1 MRTEKRFLSRW
12 KSGAA
17 DQKQSRGW
25 SSVSEAVSETADSVL
40 AARSALR
47 PTDRPTAT
55 AAGKAGR
62 QPERKREP
70 NRGNVSALNDGQL
83 KALLDEAYSYKR
95 PKDRVGKSEIFNEL
109 LKTVETSEEDSND
122 NAFLID
128 SRLLGPK
135 RRAVGRREKGGSE
148 RQSHCLSLQNINQ
161 CHQGDPPARRH
172 GTHQFRRG
180 ASTSSTCSSVMS
192 ESVSTRQ
199 REGGSLPCSV
209 NEMHHNFHAEEGY
222 GKSSQRASLEELNL
236 MGLHSRRESKEH
248 RRMASSPP
256 GTEMTTFEPREEKA
270 HTQALEMEMQMVS
283 NAAKL
288 KDNLPEPSSSYK
300 TFASFSVSEPEEVD
314 KAILLRSPD
323 TFELGL
329 QQETASV
336 TSVLC
341 DKPPI
346 STQSPAILKTQ
357 SKPATKL
364 PPNYKMDE
372 NENMPGSNSDSSN
385 ARKVKKSKKKQDNVV
400 PSEKIEGYVGN
411 KHLAYLLEYIGE
423 KTTNKGSKVV
433 LTNDLKHKEP
443 RVGDLNVSR
452 RNQRYS
458 EDGKREQQ
466 KQSAKVGRKGAGE
479 GGQNKIKRANSLE
492 EVSKSKLEDITIPP
506 YCRSIG
512 GEDRTSEANK
522 DLDDEEEYNRLLDEQ
537 NGNASVKSEDSQG
550 NLIYSD
556 SNPLS
561 NEDSFEFQTVTN
573 SKKQRRRK
581 QKDQSASHSYIR
593 GGGGMGYEEDSHHHH
608 LPHHPHAGGRRKLKS
623 TCSVPPSDQ
632 SGVDSSDDCDSV
644 HSMPASSHLPLA
656 AAVAHAPDHAAIMSY
671 AAIARNPPPPP
682 TPVAT
687 TAAVA
692 EESWPQVVE
701 ETSSS
706 VSSIT
711 TEPNTPPEE
720 TTVNVLHDYY
730 PSLAESVKGGSR
742 KASEEPP
749 ALAPVSLPPPKVPN
763 GDVKRQA
770 SLPPKMVPAAAP
782 VAPVKAKSATPPAVS
797 CPPKQQQQRTLQN
810 QPPVIFDEKTQ
821 CSDSVEGLTFGF
833 SVNASLMDELGP
845 LPTPMPP
852 PPSQLDCAPVLSSP
866 PPPLAKQ
873 KAVPPRP
880 TATAPATPA
889 CVEAAAPVVSSHLSD
904 VPTTK
909 KTKDFA
915 AMFRQP
921 TQPLLFSEPTLSN
934 NYKET
939 VEFIGNAWHDTELEL
954 STAGSSNRNISW
966 FCP

>member
-1 MRTEKRFLSRW
+1 MAPCPEDPQGNEPKAPDKTAQGSDE
-12 KSGAA
+12 AA
-17 DQKQSRGW
+17 APRD
-25 SSVSEAVSETADSVL
+25 EA
-40 AARSALR
+40 AA
-47 PTDRPTAT
+47 PVTDAEHPP
-55 AAGKAGR
+55 
-62 QPERKREP
+62 PELTEP
-70 NRGNVSALNDGQL
+70 NRGNVSNLNDGQL

-122 NAFLID
+122 NTFLN
-128 SRLLGPK
+128 SRYLGPK

-236 MGLHSRRESKEH
+236 MGLQSRRESKEH

-256 GTEMTTFEPREEKA
+256 GTEMTTFEPREE
-270 HTQALEMEMQMVS
+270 HTKALEMEMQMVS
-283 NAAKL
+283 NSAKL
-288 KDNLPEPSSSYK
+288 KENLQEPSSSYK
-300 TFASFSVSEPEEVD
+300 TFASVSISEPEEVD
-314 KAILLRSPD
+314 KAILRSPD

-346 STQSPAILKTQ
+346 STQTPAILKTQ

-443 RVGDLNVSR
+443 RVGDLNASR

-522 DLDDEEEYNRLLDEQ
+522 DLDYEEEYNRLLDEQ

-593 GGGGMGYEEDSHHHH
+593 GGGGMGCEDHH

-687 TAAVA
+687 AAVVA

-749 ALAPVSLPPPKVPN
+749 ALAPPSLPPPKVPN
-763 GDVKRQA
+763 GQVGDA
-770 SLPPKMVPAAAP
+770 
-782 VAPVKAKSATPPAVS
+782 AVS
-797 CPPKQQQQRTLQN
+797 CPPKQQQQQRTLQN

-889 CVEAAAPVVSSHLSD
+889 CVEAAAPVVSSHMSD

-921 TQPLLFSEPTLSN
+921 TQPLAFSEPTLNN